1 MQHIKDT
8 NFETE
13 VLRSALPALVVFH
26 AEWSPTSELAVQVI
40 ADLKENFGDLVSVH
54 GMDVYANA
62 MTPCQYAVEAVPAF
76 FLFREGRVIKK
87 LGPGF
92 TRSELQGLF
101 ELAIADT

>member
-13 VLRSALPALVVFH
+13 VLRSARPALVVFH

-54 GMDVYANA
+54 GMDVDDNA

-101 ELAIADT
+101 ELAISDN